1 MFKWF
6 RRRKPSLCLDS
17 GSAVSA
23 QSNARVTPSGTN
35 PVGGSTINS
44 CTVGSGAIGD
54 GKFGRTGTIGGRTGG
69 GRTGGGR
76 TISGSTVSGRGKT
89 NRADQLLTELAAL
102 GENSGFL
109 SSSGR
114 QRTQE
119 IGAQL
124 NRRGGQRKML
134 SAHRAI
140 TAQLGRE
147 AVRELEVTW
156 NGIGSWAG

>member
-1 MFKWF
+1 VVVFKWF

-23 QSNARVTPSGTN
+23 QSNAQVTPRGTN
-35 PVGGSTINS
+35 TLSGGTIS
-44 CTVGSGAIGD
+44 STVGSGTIGD
-54 GKFGRTGTIGGRTGG
+54 GKFGRTGTIGGRT
-69 GRTGGGR
+69 
-76 TISGSTVSGRGKT
+76 ISGSTVGGHGKANHT
-89 NRADQLLTELAAL
+89 DPLLAELAAL